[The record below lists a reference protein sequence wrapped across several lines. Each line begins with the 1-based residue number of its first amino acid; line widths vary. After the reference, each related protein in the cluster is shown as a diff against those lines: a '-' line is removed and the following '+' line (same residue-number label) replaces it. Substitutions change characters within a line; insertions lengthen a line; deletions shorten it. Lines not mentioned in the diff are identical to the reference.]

1 MNLKIVGLQT
11 HEDES
16 PLAFT
21 VMFDDLDR
29 GRRMVATVSEA
40 AVIDSAAHPNCEGI
54 DVEPMTGGTVHYEKY
69 ETESLVRV
77 IKKFIRDEANREPPE

>member
-21 VMFDDLDR
+21 VMFDHLDR
-29 GRRMVATVSEA
+29 GGRMVATVSEA
-40 AVIDSAAHPNCEGI
+40 AFFDSAAHPDCEGI
-54 DVEPMTGGTVHYEKY
+54 DVEPMACGTVHSEQSTQKLWFGSSKNLSG
-69 ETESLVRV
+69 T
-77 IKKFIRDEANREPPE
+77 K

>member
-11 HEDES
+11 HEDER

-40 AVIDSAAHPNCEGI
+40 ALRDSAAHP
-54 DVEPMTGGTVHYEKY
+54 VKQLMS
-69 ETESLVRV
+69 SLSSAGR
-77 IKKFIRDEANREPPE
+77 FTMRNTRLRP